1 MLDAKAT
8 IDFNAGRLIC
18 SGDWCLPTLSIL
30 MAKLEALTFADTTT
44 LVWDGTAIGQLDSAG
59 AWLILHWQRRL
70 RVRGYQISHQHF
82 SDTHQKI
89 LDLVSA
95 AYPTEKI
102 KISTALPNLLAQVGR
117 VAVGLSMGLLRY
129 LYFVGQLTVSLVR
142 HVKGSAR
149 WQPAALATQILR
161 TGLQALP
168 IIGLLSCLVGV
179 VLAYQ
184 LGVQLQSYGAN
195 IFIPDLLG
203 LSVLREFG
211 PLLTAI
217 MVAGRTGSAFTAELG
232 MMKINQEIDAL
243 RTMGYLPDT
252 LLILPRVLGLVI
264 TLPLLV
270 LWADI
275 FGVLGGMVMSHAMLD
290 LSWHAFLD
298 RLQHQVPLR
307 ALVIGLCK
315 APVFALLIAG
325 VGCFQ
330 GMAVTG
336 TAESLGKNTTRSVV
350 LAIFFI
356 ILADAAFSIVFSWW
370 GL

>member
-1 MLDAKAT
+1 
-8 IDFNAGRLIC
+8 
-18 SGDWCLPTLSIL
+18 
-30 MAKLEALTFADTTT
+30 
-44 LVWDGTAIGQLDSAG
+44 VGQLS
-59 AWLILHWQRRL
+59 
-70 RVRGYQISHQHF
+70 V
-82 SDTHQKI
+82 
-89 LDLVSA
+89 
-95 AYPTEKI
+95 E
-102 KISTALPNLLAQVGR
+102 
-117 VAVGLSMGLLRY
+117 LSNGLLRY
-129 LYFVGQLTVSLVR
+129 LRFVGQLTVSVFR
-142 HVKGSAR
+142 NVKGGAR
-149 WQPAALATQILR
+149 WQPAALAIQVLH

-252 LLILPRVLGLVI
+252 LLILPRVVGLVI

-270 LWADI
+270 MWADV
-275 FGVLGGMVMSHAMLD
+275 FGVLGGMLMSHAMLG
-290 LSWHAFLD
+290 LSWHDFLD

-325 VGCFQ
+325 IGCFQ

-336 TAESLGKNTTRSVV
+336 TAESLGRNTTRSVV

-370 GL
+370 NL